1 MGEKLSYILLLVV
14 AVIGVFFGL
23 GGGAGM
29 LVPSGSS
36 SGNGLFAS
44 AFAMVETNFG
54 ASIKEGV
61 FLISFDNFKNVYT
74 TILDKSQATKI
85 FDVDGASPQTT
96 FYVAT
101 DHGLFL
107 SNDGALTFNRFVTSN
122 NEINANSIVYR
133 VVPFSN
139 TGKDFFVS
147 VYTNSVGTV
156 YSTNDYFFHLTK
168 VVDFQGEA
176 AYDLMASGNTLYIA
190 LSNGQLIHYNRSN
203 QEMRVVE
210 AFSSPV
216 IKIQRGPDGTVYLML
231 KSGAVKTASSLEGP
245 FGTLR
250 APSGGGFFAFI
261 FPFWSS
267 PMTQLDFDGAGRLYA
282 LNSQGVWKSADKGA
296 HWELLTTIP
305 IQTKNIDTVA
315 VHNGIVYVVSGARMY
330 VSRDF
335 GRNWKIQDLQ
345 NQFKISNIF
354 FVRDRII
361 MGM

>member
-1 MGEKLSYILLLVV
+1 MGEKLSYIFLFIVAIGGLFLLLSGGIG
-14 AVIGVFFGL
+14 AVTL
-23 GGGAGM
+23 PGGTGD
-29 LVPSGSS
+29 S
-36 SGNGLFAS
+36 LFAS
-44 AFAMVETNFG
+44 AFAMVETNF
-54 ASIKEGV
+54 APTIKEGE

-85 FDVDGASPQTT
+85 FDVDGASPQNT

-139 TGKDFFVS
+139 TGKDFFIS
-147 VYTNSVGTV
+147 VYNNGVGTV
-156 YSTNDYFFHLTK
+156 YSTNDYFFHLSK
-168 VVDFQGEA
+168 VVDFGGEA
-176 AYDLMASGNTLYIA
+176 AYDMAVSGNTLYIA

-210 AFSSPV
+210 TFSSPV
-216 IKIQRGPDGTVYLML
+216 VKIQQGPDGTLYLML
-231 KSGAVKTASSLEGP
+231 KSGDVKTARSLEGP
-245 FGTLR
+245 FAGLHT
-250 APSGGGFFAFI
+250 PSDGGFLSFL
-261 FPFWSS
+261 FPFLSS
-267 PMTQLDFDGAGRLYA
+267 PVAHLDFDAAGRLYV
-282 LNSQGVWKSADKGA
+282 LNNQGVWKSVDQGA

-305 IQTKNIDTVA
+305 IQTKNIDTIA
-315 VHNGIVYVVSGARMY
+315 VHNGIVYVVSGSRMY

-345 NQFKISNIF
+345 NQFKVSNIF

>member
-1 MGEKLSYILLLVV
+1 MGEKLSYILLFIV
-14 AVIGVFFGL
+14 AIGGL
-23 GGGAGM
+23 FLFLSGGIGAVA
-29 LVPSGSS
+29 LSGG
-36 SGNGLFAS
+36 SGNSLFAS
-44 AFAMVETNFG
+44 AFAMVETNFAPTVKQG
-54 ASIKEGV
+54 E
-61 FLISFDNFKNVYT
+61 FLISFDNFKNIYT
-74 TILDKSQATKI
+74 TILDKSQATKV

-133 VVPFSN
+133 VLPFSN

-147 VYTNSVGTV
+147 VYNNGVGTV

-176 AYDLMASGNTLYIA
+176 AYDMAVSGNTLYIA
-190 LSNGQLIHYNRSN
+190 LSNGQLIHYNRAT

-210 AFSSPV
+210 AFSSPAV
-216 IKIQRGPDGTVYLML
+216 KIQQGPDGTFYFLL
-231 KSGAVKTASSLEGP
+231 KSGDVKTAPSLDGP
-245 FGTLR
+245 FESLHT
-250 APSGGGFFAFI
+250 PSDGSFLSFFL
-261 FPFWSS
+261 PFWSS
-267 PMTQLDFDGAGRLYA
+267 PVSRVDFDAAGRLYV
-282 LNSQGVWKSADKGA
+282 LNSRGVWKSADKGA
-296 HWELLTTIP
+296 HWELLATIP

-315 VHNGIVYVVSGARMY
+315 VHNGIVYVVSGTRMY
-330 VSRDF
+330 ISRDF